1 MECDINNQN
10 EAGRVLRSIDHLLI
24 RVNIQQAKKAGID
37 NCTAMHGW
45 ILGYLSRHKNE
56 DVYQRDIEREF
67 SVTRSAVT
75 AVVKKMESCGYIERV
90 EVKHDARLKK
100 LVITDNGEEM
110 YKKIIESFQKTDSI
124 ITEGVDK
131 EELSKFFESIK
142 SNGKG
147 YALDPVQNSNPD
159 TAYFNGMALRVLRS
173 LEYAKSLPQWDHK
186 TLVVNGGS
194 QGGLQTSW
202 AAALDPDVTLAR
214 PSISWGCDFGGGAL
228 LKRLRS
234 TFPLEY
240 VPALDYYDITFHA
253 RRTKCKVEVTRVGL
267 GDYTCPPSGL
277 AIYYNELAT
286 PDKSIVWYQGST
298 HGFVPKNAKKF
309 TVSSK

>member
-1 MECDINNQN
+1 MEYNTDNHN
-10 EAGRVLRSIDHLLI
+10 EAGKILRSIDHLLI

-131 EELSKFFESIK
+131 EEYEVFMRVCCKIK
-142 SNGKG
+142 DN
-147 YALDPVQNSNPD
+147 LHN
-159 TAYFNGMALRVLRS
+159 ML
-173 LEYAKSLPQWDHK
+173 
-186 TLVVNGGS
+186 
-194 QGGLQTSW
+194 
-202 AAALDPDVTLAR
+202 
-214 PSISWGCDFGGGAL
+214 
-228 LKRLRS
+228 
-234 TFPLEY
+234 
-240 VPALDYYDITFHA
+240 
-253 RRTKCKVEVTRVGL
+253 
-267 GDYTCPPSGL
+267 
-277 AIYYNELAT
+277 
-286 PDKSIVWYQGST
+286 
-298 HGFVPKNAKKF
+298 
-309 TVSSK
+309 

>member
-75 AVVKKMESCGYIERV
+75 AVVKKMENCGYIERV

-100 LVITDNGEEM
+100 LVITDKGEEM

-124 ITEGVDK
+124 ITEGVD
-131 EELSKFFESIK
+131 EE
-142 SNGKG
+142 
-147 YALDPVQNSNPD
+147 
-159 TAYFNGMALRVLRS
+159 
-173 LEYAKSLPQWDHK
+173 EYEVFMTVCRKIRDNLH
-186 TLVVNGGS
+186 N
-194 QGGLQTSW
+194 
-202 AAALDPDVTLAR
+202 
-214 PSISWGCDFGGGAL
+214 L
-228 LKRLRS
+228 L
-234 TFPLEY
+234 
-240 VPALDYYDITFHA
+240 
-253 RRTKCKVEVTRVGL
+253 
-267 GDYTCPPSGL
+267 
-277 AIYYNELAT
+277 
-286 PDKSIVWYQGST
+286 
-298 HGFVPKNAKKF
+298 
-309 TVSSK
+309 